1 MDFRKEYF
9 IKPYYFYLIE
19 NKDDVSLY
27 FNYSETLTE
36 SRKDDKKIN
45 INKKGVN
52 KIKSKIK
59 DITKSKK
66 IKNLKD
72 LESEMNSVKTEVDE
86 FINKD
91 LTFASK
97 KTPLTA
103 NANNS
108 TVSTMD
114 QTIAKSRQTIN
125 PLTRGFHY
133 YYWGEGEEKSND
145 VVSEIN
151 LTGTYGREETEN
163 LSGPETFKVYKDV
176 LGMEPEEAA
185 KRTKQQGKTPDPKQ
199 HKKRLKLV
207 PKRIKNDPNFID
219 RMTLVEKEKIE
230 EERKTKALKM
240 IEDIVIDKKDSPA
253 KKTIKKNISNLKKMA
268 EKNGISITELIKM
281 MKSGE

>member
-19 NKDDVSLY
+19 NKDDISIY

-108 TVSTMD
+108 TASTMD

-125 PLTRGFHY
+125 PLTRGY
-133 YYWGEGEEKSND
+133 YYRYWGESEEKGD
-145 VVSEIN
+145 DIVSEID
-151 LTGTYGREETEN
+151 LSGSFGFEETED
-163 LSGPETFKVYKDV
+163 LSGPETFKTYVKE
-176 LGMEPEEAA
+176 LGMDPEDA
-185 KRTKQQGKTPDPKQ
+185 KERTKQQGKTPDPKQ
-199 HKKRLKLV
+199 HKKRLQNV
-207 PKRIKNDPNFID
+207 PKKIKDDPNFID

-268 EKNGISITELIKM
+268 EKNGVSITELIKM